1 MLISLAKKTAALGKP
16 ADYFSGLGGDP
27 WCWPR
32 NLIAFVRRSRRDLQR
47 RTFQSRL
54 HTRYVLVVN
63 LSTAGTLNL
72 DSTPYRLNPGEC
84 HLIFPHQLH
93 TYHDV
98 DREKILWLF
107 ITFEL
112 PDDAPLR
119 ALRQSTL
126 AVDLEM
132 QRLLGNFLAA
142 YNDPKKNTPHRVQ
155 SLLSEILLQLVE
167 TCGHSAS
174 SYPSQ
179 PGSNDKLLDSIHRCH
194 IRSLPG
200 AVTVQEVA
208 AQLNMSESWLRSR
221 FRKTFGLGLGEY
233 LRNLRLQESV
243 AMICHSQASLTE
255 IALSCGFGSSSAF
268 SRAFRNWA
276 GMGPRAFRVSSR
288 TPNSDRHL
296 TRSQLKNL

>member
-1 MLISLAKKTAALGKP
+1 MLDSLGDKTESLQQP
-16 ADYFSGLGGDP
+16 SDYFSGLGGDP

-32 NLIAFVRRSRRDLQR
+32 NLIAFARRSSRELQR

-63 LSTAGTLNL
+63 LSTTGTLNL

-112 PDDAPLR
+112 PDDTPLR

-126 AVDLEM
+126 AVDADM
-132 QRLLGNFLAA
+132 QRLLVCFLTA
-142 YNDPKKNTPHRVQ
+142 YKEDHKKISPHRLQ
-155 SLLSEILLQLVE
+155 SILSEILLRLVE
-167 TCGHSAS
+167 AAGRRAS
-174 SYPSQ
+174 SCVPQ
-179 PGSNDKLLDSIHRCH
+179 PGSNDKFLDSIHRCH
-194 IRSLPG
+194 VRTLPR
-200 AVTVQEVA
+200 ALTVQEVA
-208 AQLNMSESWLRSR
+208 AHLQMSESWVRSR

-243 AMICHSQASLTE
+243 AMICHSEASLTE

-268 SRAFRNWA
+268 SRAFRAWA
-276 GMGPRAFRVSSR
+276 GMCPREFRRSAKLSISDPVTSR
-288 TPNSDRHL
+288 SV
-296 TRSQLKNL
+296 